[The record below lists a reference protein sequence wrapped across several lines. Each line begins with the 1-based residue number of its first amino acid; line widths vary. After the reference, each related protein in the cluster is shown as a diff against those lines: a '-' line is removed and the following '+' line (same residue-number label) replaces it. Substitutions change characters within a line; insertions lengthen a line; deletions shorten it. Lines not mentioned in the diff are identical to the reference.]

1 MRLLAAVLLALSAA
15 VLGRGAEERL
25 PDTLVWMPMGDSITE
40 GERDMGHPDRG
51 DAATRG
57 GYRYQLWR
65 QLTEAGQPV
74 RCVGFRTGHQGTE
87 EVADNPAW
95 AWHCGIYGGLI
106 RPVSGNQ
113 YGAHRFNA
121 ESALE
126 HAGHPDVITLMLG
139 INDLSFLP
147 SDDAAGIE
155 AVFAGWVELAS
166 RLADLRPH
174 SQVLVSTLL
183 PVVPGNKSDG
193 RFGPFNALI
202 RAAAEAKSAPFDRPN
217 VRLADVCRQA
227 FGDAFDATLY
237 KADGVH
243 PNEQGS
249 IRVAAAW
256 REAFAE
262 AIRALN
268 AAPPAIVHLHNGVAG
283 EVRVRLN
290 RPAGAFVGGT
300 LALTGGPTLT
310 GGRLDP
316 KDPRVLV
323 FPCDRAFRN
332 GEVSAATLVCGGL
345 RAEADA
351 AAIELLGSGAE
362 ANVPE
367 MFREGF
373 VRLSATDLATGART
387 AGEALPGAIARVG
400 YYLELKRPG
409 LPAQFVWVSMDARAF
424 GNDPAQTGIPAAGG
438 PARKAIV
445 ERLAVFG
452 NRGNFAK
459 SVTGGRG
466 VIEFSPYTYT
476 AADQPGFPAEAHAGA
491 FGWND
496 TLASGGGL
504 WGCMQVA
511 RIREG
516 AAGDWTDPAA
526 EMLFAYNGFLG
537 ADPGAEEIGIGSFST
552 HRDNLGNQ
560 IDAVYDWTHLSRLTR
575 YVAYAP
581 DAYERRV
588 LEVWA
593 EPQAPGQAEGPWALW
608 TDFSDAASGASLPP
622 QTAFDVGGVDAAA
635 WRLGLGGGQAEGK
648 ALRTGGG
655 AAPTLTFGGRALG
668 VGYDSA
674 DALTVVAVVRGVPW
688 READGKPLI
697 HVGDG
702 TTGVGCA
709 LRVADGRPTLAGTWG
724 NGVWGSCNVFPPADA
739 LDGEG
744 SVCVAFTT
752 GTRPVRMT
760 VFPCEGGTPAWTAV
774 TGLQGTGLGADR
786 ICFGNFVGATA
797 GGLDFAL
804 ERVAVFRGEASD
816 AAIVAF
822 ARDGMARC
830 GVDAVCT
837 RFDAARTRLG
847 LDTGAL
853 ALAPVGSRAA
863 LTLPEDGAADW
874 VAVWEA
880 LVDWPEACP
889 PALTLSVLGNRLLAT
904 VRRAEANLTVLPMG
918 DSITHGSSNG
928 ANWRRPLFD
937 GFAAD
942 AWSVRSAGFWENLYS
957 DALAA
962 ANAPALPEC
971 RRHNGIS
978 GQRIHTGGNRAGYLE
993 GVANFLDAAGHP
1005 DVITLLIGTNDA
1017 GGDPAAAFA
1026 QWRALVRRLVAL
1038 RPNAWVIVSPI
1049 IATRGQTEEDYKAD
1063 AFRPAY
1069 NEAIL
1074 SLFDVSERT
1083 VEADGAAVPCVLGVP
1098 NAAGRAAFGETA
1110 KVRLAS
1116 MLDAIGF
1123 AERGAANPWF
1133 LDNVHPNQ
1141 AGYNRMAAVWRAAI
1155 EQIAAREEGLREP
1168 LAVVAAWS
1176 PEGDCARVAVALN
1189 HNVVPD
1195 GLRLT
1200 VAGQEAEGLTL
1211 SEDGRVLTGALPQ
1224 PLAAGR
1230 EVALRLTARRAGQ
1243 TAAETAEAAF
1253 APAGLGA
1260 KANIPEAEG
1269 YIRVRW
1275 TPEGLRSAAVRDEA
1289 EAALDKDTVPDFDRV
1304 AYYLELA
1311 RPGGPVR
1318 TVWVSAAAAPGALP
1332 LGLPDAVLQA
1342 DLSDAHVFGNA
1353 FPEAAGPAAC
1363 FVAFAPG
1370 SAGSA
1375 DGAAGLPDGLAGWY
1389 DWNDTLNAA
1398 GAYGIFQFWL
1408 RTAEAATPATLL
1420 FAYNRWGSDSGEDE
1434 VLIGDLATHSSGRTP
1449 SVNGVFLDEFA
1460 EAFTFGAYAVRNLEI
1475 WVRPTPPPKPN
1486 GAADDASAYSPAA
1499 AATLTR
1505 VNGNVVP
1512 SAVRALGNGRPLD
1525 AAATSEALACLDGI
1539 AHADGE
1545 GGVEVCYD
1553 FAVTD
1558 LTFDGGRLAVA
1569 AALRAPAGASFVPG
1583 TTFRLR
1589 SVSDDRVLGVSE
1601 AVGPDGRSITITAPQ
1616 ETEGGLFRVEACRSA
1631 SPLAAEAA
1639 QGG

>member
-87 EVADNPAW
+87 EVEDNPAW
-95 AWHCGIYGGLI
+95 AWHCGLYGGLI
-106 RPVSGNQ
+106 RPVSVNQ

-147 SDDAAGIE
+147 SDDAAGIDR
-155 AVFAGWVELAS
+155 VFAGWVELAS

-183 PVVPGNKSDG
+183 PVVPGNKSDD
-193 RFGPFNALI
+193 RFGPFNERV
-202 RAAAEAKSAPFDRPN
+202 RAAAEAKAAPFDRPN
-217 VRLADVCRQA
+217 VRLADVARVA
-227 FGDAFDATLY
+227 FGDTFDRAAY
-237 KADGVH
+237 KPDGVH

-268 AAPPAIVHLHNGVAG
+268 AAPPAIVHLHNGVPG
-283 EVRVRLN
+283 EIRVRLN
-290 RPAGAFVGGT
+290 HPAADFAGAT
-300 LALTGGPTLT
+300 LALADGPTLT
-310 GGRLDP
+310 GGEPAPD
-316 KDPRVLV
+316 DPRVLV

-332 GEVSAATLVCGGL
+332 GEVSAATLAAGAATL
-345 RAEADA
+345 TADA
-351 AAIELLGSGAE
+351 SVIELLGSGA
-362 ANVPE
+362 ADNVPDS
-367 MFREGF
+367 FRAGF
-373 VRLSATDLATGART
+373 VRLSATDLATGKV
-387 AGEALPGAIARVG
+387 EATLADPPAAIARVG

-409 LPAQFVWVSMDARAF
+409 LPAQFVWVSMDAAAF
-424 GNDPAQTGIPAAGG
+424 GGDSAQVGIPAAGG
-438 PARKAIV
+438 MARKAIV

-496 TLASGGGL
+496 TLASGGGTF
-504 WGCMQVA
+504 GCMQVA

-537 ADPGAEEIGIGSFST
+537 GDPAYTEMGIGSFST

-560 IDAVYDWTHLSRLTR
+560 IDAVYDWTHFSRRSGYT
-575 YVAYAP
+575 AYAP
-581 DAYERRV
+581 AAYERRL
-588 LEVWA
+588 LEVWV
-593 EPQAPGQAEGPWALW
+593 EPGIPGPEDGLLAVWEDCSAVAP
-608 TDFSDAASGASLPP
+608 DAPLPP
-622 QTAFDVGGVDAAA
+622 QAAFAVGGLDASA
-635 WRLGLGGGQAEGK
+635 WRLEHGDGHVEEDGS
-648 ALRTGGG
+648 LRTGTG
-655 AAPTLTFGGRALG
+655 AAPTIRFGKTID

-674 DALTVVAVVRGVPW
+674 DAMTVVAVVRGVP
-688 READGKPLI
+688 DTPLGKPLI
-697 HVGDG
+697 HVGNG

-709 LRVADGRPTLAGTWG
+709 LKTATTLTGTWG
-724 NGVWGSCNVFPPADA
+724 NAVWDDCGVFPPADA
-739 LDGEG
+739 LADTG
-744 SVCVAFTT
+744 SVCVALTT
-752 GTRPVRMT
+752 GTQPARMT
-760 VFPCEGGTPAWTAV
+760 VFPCADGVPAWTFV
-774 TGLQGTGLGADR
+774 TGLQGTGLRADR
-786 ICFGNFVGATA
+786 IVFGNFVNADA
-797 GGLDFAL
+797 GGLDFVL
-804 ERVAVFRGEASD
+804 ERVAVFRGVPAEGTLR
-816 AAIVAF
+816 AF
-822 ARDGMARC
+822 ARGE
-830 GVDAVCT
+830 
-837 RFDAARTRLG
+837 
-847 LDTGAL
+847 
-853 ALAPVGSRAA
+853 A
-863 LTLPEDGAADW
+863 LTLPAGARFTR
-874 VAVWEA
+874 WEA
-880 LVDWPEACP
+880 GAPPFAIDADALALFPEGDYAALAFP
-889 PALTLSVLGNRLLAT
+889 DGFADPDRVAELLARSDLPGAVADTGFAEGTLTLT
-904 VRRAEANLTVLPMG
+904 IRRAEADLVVLPMG

-928 ANWRRPLFD
+928 ANWRKPLFD
-937 GFAAD
+937 GFARD
-942 AWSVRSAGFWENLYS
+942 GWNVRSAGFWENLYS
-957 DALAA
+957 EALAE
-962 ANAPALPEC
+962 ANAPALPAC

-993 GVANFLDAAGHP
+993 GVANFLDADGYP
-1005 DVITLLIGTNDA
+1005 DVITLMIGTNDA
-1017 GGDPAAAFA
+1017 EGDPEAAFA
-1026 QWRALVRRLVAL
+1026 HWQALVRRLVAL
-1038 RPNAWVIVSPI
+1038 RPDAWILVSPI
-1049 IATRGQTEEDYKAD
+1049 PAMRGQTAEAYAAD
-1063 AFRPAY
+1063 PFRPAY

-1083 VEADGAAVPCVLGVP
+1083 VEADGAEVPCRLGTL
-1098 NAAGRAAFGETA
+1098 NAAGRAAFGDLA

-1116 MLDAIGF
+1116 MLDALGF
-1123 AERGAANPWF
+1123 AESGVNNPYY
-1133 LDNVHPNQ
+1133 LDDLHPNQ

-1230 EVALRLTARRAGQ
+1230 EVALSLTARRAGQ
-1243 TAAETAEAAF
+1243 TTAETAEAAF
-1253 APAGLGA
+1253 VPAGLSA

-1289 EAALDKDTVPDFDRV
+1289 EAALDKDTVPKYDRV

-1342 DLSDAHVFGNA
+1342 DLRDAHVFGNA

-1375 DGAAGLPDGLAGWY
+1375 DGAAGLPGGLTGWY
-1389 DWNDTLNAA
+1389 DWNDTLNAT

-1434 VLIGDLATHSSGRTP
+1434 VLIGDLATHTSGRTP
-1449 SVNGVFLDEFA
+1449 SVNGVYLDEFA

-1601 AVGPDGRSITITAPQ
+1601 AVGPDGRSVTITAPQ
-1616 ETEGGLFRVEACRSA
+1616 ESEGGLFRVEACRSA

>member
-1 MRLLAAVLLALSAA
+1 MKALFLFLLALAA
-15 VLGRGAEERL
+15 PL
-25 PDTLVWMPMGDSITE
+25 PFVRAAGETAPDSLTWMPMGDSITE

-51 DAATRG
+51 DADSRG

-65 QLTEAGQPV
+65 QLTDTGLRV

-87 EVADNPAW
+87 EATANPDW
-95 AWHCGIYGGLI
+95 AWHCGLYGGLI
-106 RPVSGNQ
+106 APIAEK
-113 YGAHRFNA
+113 GAHRFNV

-126 HAGHPDVITLMLG
+126 HAGYPDVINLMLG

-147 SDDAAGIE
+147 SDDAAGIDR
-155 AVFAGWVELAS
+155 VFAGWVALAC

-193 RFGPFNALI
+193 RFGPFNERV
-202 RAAAEAKSAPFDRPN
+202 RAAAAAKEPPFDRPN
-217 VRLADVCRQA
+217 VRLADVARVA
-227 FGDAFDATLY
+227 FGDTFDPAAY
-237 KADGVH
+237 KRDGVH
-243 PNEQGS
+243 PNETGS
-249 IRVAAAW
+249 QRVAEAW
-256 REAFAE
+256 RTAAFE
-262 AIRALN
+262 PAIAALRD
-268 AAPPAIVHLHNGVAG
+268 APPAIVHLHNGFPG
-283 EVRVRLN
+283 EIRVRLN
-290 RPAGAFVGGT
+290 HPAADFTGAT
-300 LALTGGPTLT
+300 LALAGGPTLT
-310 GGRLDP
+310 GGEPDP
-316 KDPRVLV
+316 DDPRVLV

-332 GEVSAATLVCGGL
+332 GEVSAATLTAGAATL
-345 RAEADA
+345 TADA
-351 AAIELLGSGAE
+351 SVIELLGSGA
-362 ANVPE
+362 ADNVPDS
-367 MFREGF
+367 FRAGF
-373 VRLSATDLATGART
+373 VRLSATDLATGKA
-387 AGEALPGAIARVG
+387 EATLADPPAAIARVG

-409 LPAQFVWVSMDARAF
+409 QPAQFVWVSMDAAAF
-424 GNDPAQTGIPAAGG
+424 GGDPAQVGIPAAGG
-438 PARKAIV
+438 TARKAIV

-466 VIEFSPYTYT
+466 LIEFSPYTYT
-476 AADQPGFPAEAHAGA
+476 AADQPGFPAEAYPGA

-537 ADPGAEEIGIGSFST
+537 GDPAYTEMGIGSFST
-552 HRDNLGNQ
+552 HRDNLGNE
-560 IDAVYDWTHLSRLTR
+560 IAAVYDWTHFSRLSGYT
-575 YVAYAP
+575 AYAP
-581 DAYERRV
+581 AAYERRL
-588 LEVWA
+588 LEIWVEPGIPGPEDGLLAVWEDCSA
-593 EPQAPGQAEGPWALW
+593 VAP
-608 TDFSDAASGASLPP
+608 DAPLPP
-622 QTAFDVGGVDAAA
+622 QAAFAVGGIDASA
-635 WRLGLGGGQAEGK
+635 WRLTLGDGRVEEG
-648 ALRTGGG
+648 ALRTGTEI
-655 AAPTLTFGGRALG
+655 APAIRFGETLD
-668 VGYDSA
+668 VGYAETA
-674 DALTVVAVVRGVPW
+674 DLLTVVAVVRGVPP
-688 READGKPLI
+688 EPLGKPLF
-697 HVGDG
+697 HVGNG

-709 LRVADGRPTLAGTWG
+709 LKTATTLTGTWG
-724 NGVWGSCNVFPPADA
+724 NAVWDDCGVFPPADA
-739 LDGEG
+739 LSGAG
-744 SVCVAFTT
+744 SVCVALTT
-752 GTRPVRMT
+752 GTQPTSMT
-760 VFPCEGGTPAWTAV
+760 VFPCADGVPAWTSV
-774 TGLQGTGLGADR
+774 TGLQGTGLQADR
-786 ICFGNFVGATA
+786 IVFGNFVNADA
-797 GGLDFAL
+797 GGLDFVL
-804 ERVAVFRGEASD
+804 ERVAVFRGVPAD
-816 AAIVAF
+816 GTLRAF
-822 ARDGMARC
+822 ARGD
-830 GVDAVCT
+830 
-837 RFDAARTRLG
+837 
-847 LDTGAL
+847 
-853 ALAPVGSRAA
+853 A
-863 LTLPEDGAADW
+863 LTLPAGARFTR
-874 VAVWEA
+874 WEA
-880 LVDWPEACP
+880 GAPSFAIDADALALFPEGDYAALAFP
-889 PALTLSVLGNRLLAT
+889 DGFADPDRVAELLARSDLPGAVADTGFAEGTLTLT
-904 VRRAEANLTVLPMG
+904 IRRAEADLVVLPMG

-928 ANWRRPLFD
+928 ANWRKPLFD
-937 GFAAD
+937 GFARD
-942 AWSVRSAGFWENLYS
+942 GWNVRSAGFWENLYS
-957 DALAA
+957 EALAE
-962 ANAPALPEC
+962 ANAPALPAC

-1005 DVITLLIGTNDA
+1005 DVITLMIGTNDA
-1017 GGDPAAAFA
+1017 GGDPEAAFA
-1026 QWRALVRRLVAL
+1026 HWQALVRRLVAL
-1038 RPNAWVIVSPI
+1038 RPDAWILVSPI
-1049 IATRGQTEEDYKAD
+1049 PAMRGQTAEAYAAD
-1063 AFRPAY
+1063 PFRPAY

-1116 MLDAIGF
+1116 MLDALGF
-1123 AERGAANPWF
+1123 AESGVNNPYY
-1133 LDNVHPNQ
+1133 LDDLHPNQ

-1155 EQIAAREEGLREP
+1155 EQIAVREEGLREP

-1211 SEDGRVLTGALPQ
+1211 SEDGRLLTGALPQ

-1230 EVALRLTARRAGQ
+1230 EVALSLTARRAGQ

-1342 DLSDAHVFGNA
+1342 DLKDAHVFGNA

-1375 DGAAGLPDGLAGWY
+1375 NGAAGLPDGLDGWY
-1389 DWNDTLNAA
+1389 DWNDTLNAT

-1434 VLIGDLATHSSGRTP
+1434 VLIGDLATHTSGRTP

-1486 GAADDASAYSPAA
+1486 GAADDDTSAYSPAA

-1589 SVSDDRVLGVSE
+1589 SVADDRVLGVLE
-1601 AVGPDGRSITITAPQ
+1601 AVGPDGRSVTITAPQ
-1616 ETEGGLFRVEACRSA
+1616 ETEGCLFRVEACRSA

>member
-1 MRLLAAVLLALSAA
+1 MKNRCIGVALLCALLAFPLVAAEGASRALL
-15 VLGRGAEERL
+15 
-25 PDTLVWMPMGDSITE
+25 WMPWGDSITE

-51 DAATRG
+51 DANSRG
-57 GYRYQLWR
+57 GYRFQLWR
-65 QLTEAGQPV
+65 RLADGGRTV
-74 RCVGFRTGHQGTE
+74 RSVGFRTGHQGTE
-87 EVADNPAW
+87 EAEANPAW
-95 AWHCGIYGGLI
+95 AWHCGLYGGLI
-106 RPVSGNQ
+106 RPVAGRK
-113 YGAHRFNA
+113 YGAHLFNV

-147 SDDAAGIE
+147 SDDPAGIRE
-155 AVFAGWVELAS
+155 VFDAWVALAC

-183 PVVPGNKSDG
+183 PVVPGNASDG
-193 RFGPFNALI
+193 RFGPFNDLV
-202 RAAAEAKSAPFDRPN
+202 RAAAEAGTAPFDRPN
-217 VRLADVCRQA
+217 VRLADVCRLA
-227 FGDAFDATLY
+227 FGDAYDANFF
-237 KADGVH
+237 KPDGVH
-243 PNEQGS
+243 PNEAGS
-249 IRVAAAW
+249 IRVAEAW
-256 REAFAE
+256 LPAFEE
-262 AIRALN
+262 AIAALE
-268 AAPPAIVHLHNGVAG
+268 AAHPAIVHLHNGVPG
-283 EVRVRLN
+283 QVRVRLN
-290 RPAGAFVGGT
+290 RFAADFAGATLRLDGG
-300 LALTGGPTLT
+300 ATLT
-310 GGRLDP
+310 DGTPDP
-316 KDPRVLV
+316 DDAHVLV
-323 FPCDRAFRN
+323 FPCATPFRN
-332 GEVSAATLVCGGL
+332 GAVASATLTHGQTRL
-345 RAEADA
+345 EAA
-351 AAIELLGSGAE
+351 SAAIELLGSGAAE
-362 ANVPE
+362 NVPAD
-367 MFREGF
+367 FREGF
-373 VRLSATDLATGART
+373 VRIGATALGTEDASAVGVP
-387 AGEALPGAIARVG
+387 AGPIRRVA

-409 LPAQFVWVSMDARAF
+409 LPPQFVWVSMDAGPF
-424 GNDPAQTGIPAAGG
+424 GNDPARVGLPDLGAA
-438 PARKAIV
+438 PIKAEV
-445 ERLAVFG
+445 GNLAVFG

-459 SVTGGRG
+459 TVTGGRG
-466 VIEFSPYTYT
+466 IVEITPLGYTGAD
-476 AADQPGFPAEAHAGA
+476 AASFPAEATPGA
-491 FGWND
+491 YGWND
-496 TLASGGGL
+496 TFNTAGAGY
-504 WGCMQVA
+504 GCLQVA

-516 AAGDWTDPAA
+516 AAGTSADPAA
-526 EMLFAYNGFLG
+526 EMLLAYNGFRSG
-537 ADPGAEEIGIGSFST
+537 IDDDAGIGSFVT
-552 HRDNLGNQ
+552 HRDNLGTQ
-560 IDAVYDWTHLSRLTR
+560 IDAVHDWTFFARLTG
-575 YVAYAP
+575 YAAYAP
-581 DAYERRV
+581 AAYEHRL
-588 LEVWA
+588 LEVWV
-593 EPQAPGQAEGPWALW
+593 EPGIPGPEDGLLAVWEDCSAVAP
-608 TDFSDAASGASLPP
+608 DAPLPP
-622 QTAFDVGGVDAAA
+622 QAAFAVGGLDASA
-635 WRLGLGGGQAEGK
+635 WRLTLGDGRVEEG
-648 ALRTGGG
+648 ALRTGTEI
-655 AAPTLTFGGRALG
+655 APAIRFGETLN
-668 VGYDSA
+668 VGYAETA
-674 DALTVVAVVRGVPW
+674 DPLTVVAVVRGVPP
-688 READGKPLI
+688 EPLGKPLF
-697 HVGDG
+697 HVGNG

-709 LRVADGRPTLAGTWG
+709 LKTATTLTGTWG
-724 NGVWGSCNVFPPADA
+724 NAVWDDCGVFPPADA
-739 LDGEG
+739 LADTG
-744 SVCVAFTT
+744 SVCVALTT
-752 GTRPVRMT
+752 GTQPARMT
-760 VFPCEGGTPAWTAV
+760 VFPCADGVPAWTFV
-774 TGLQGTGLGADR
+774 TGLQGTGLWADR
-786 ICFGNFVGATA
+786 IVFGNFVNDDA
-797 GGLDFAL
+797 GGLDFVL
-804 ERVAVFRGEASD
+804 ERVAVFRGVPAEGTLR
-816 AAIVAF
+816 AF
-822 ARDGMARC
+822 ARGE
-830 GVDAVCT
+830 
-837 RFDAARTRLG
+837 
-847 LDTGAL
+847 
-853 ALAPVGSRAA
+853 A
-863 LTLPEDGAADW
+863 LTLPAGARFTR
-874 VAVWEA
+874 WEA
-880 LVDWPEACP
+880 GAPPFAIDADALALFPEGDYA
-889 PALTLSVLGNRLLAT
+889 ALAFPDGFADPDRVAELLALSDLPGAIAESECDGGALLLA
-904 VRRAEANLTVLPMG
+904 VRRDPDNLIILPMG
-918 DSITHGSSNG
+918 DSLTHGSSNG
-928 ANWRRPLFD
+928 ANWRKPFFD
-937 GFAAD
+937 AFAA
-942 AWSVRSAGFWENLYS
+942 AGRNVRSAGFWEDLYS
-957 DALAA
+957 VELAA
-962 ANAPALPEC
+962 ANAPTLPAC

-978 GQRIHTGGNRAGYLE
+978 GQRISTAGNRAGYLQ
-993 GVANFLDAAGHP
+993 GIDNFLDAAGYP

-1017 GGDPAAAFA
+1017 GGDPVAAFA

-1038 RPNAWVIVSPI
+1038 RPDAWVIVSPI

-1074 SLFDVSERT
+1074 SLFDVSKRT

-1133 LDNVHPNQ
+1133 LDDLHPNQ

-1168 LAVVAAWS
+1168 LTVVAAWS
-1176 PEGDCARVAVALN
+1176 PEGDCTRVAVALN

-1230 EVALRLTARRAGQ
+1230 EVALSLTARRAGQ

-1342 DLSDAHVFGNA
+1342 DLRDAHVFGNA

-1375 DGAAGLPDGLAGWY
+1375 DGAAGLPGGLTGWY
-1389 DWNDTLNAA
+1389 DWNDTLNAT

-1434 VLIGDLATHSSGRTP
+1434 VLIGDLATHTSGRTP

-1539 AHADGE
+1539 AHADGK

-1589 SVSDDRVLGVSE
+1589 SASDDHVLGVSE
-1601 AVGPDGRSITITAPQ
+1601 AVGPDGRSVTITAPQ
-1616 ETEGGLFRVEACRSA
+1616 ESEGGLFRVEACRSA

>member
-1 MRLLAAVLLALSAA
+1 MKTLFLFLLALAA
-15 VLGRGAEERL
+15 PL
-25 PDTLVWMPMGDSITE
+25 PFVRAAGETAPDSLTWMPMGDSITE

-51 DAATRG
+51 DADSRG

-65 QLTEAGQPV
+65 QLTDTGLRV

-87 EVADNPAW
+87 EATANPDW
-95 AWHCGIYGGLI
+95 AWHCGLYGGLI
-106 RPVSGNQ
+106 APIAEK
-113 YGAHRFNA
+113 GAHRFNV

-126 HAGHPDVITLMLG
+126 HAGYPDVITLMLG

-147 SDDAAGIE
+147 SDDPAGIDR
-155 AVFAGWVELAS
+155 VVAGWVELAS

-193 RFGPFNALI
+193 RFGPFNDRV
-202 RAAAEAKSAPFDRPN
+202 RAAAAAKEPPFDRPN
-217 VRLADVCRQA
+217 VRLADVA
-227 FGDAFDATLY
+227 SVAFDDTFDPAAY
-237 KADGVH
+237 KPDGVH
-243 PNEQGS
+243 PNETGS
-249 IRVAAAW
+249 QRVAEAW
-256 REAFAE
+256 RTAAFE
-262 AIRALN
+262 PAIAALRD
-268 AAPPAIVHLHNGVAG
+268 APPAIVHLHNGVPG
-283 EVRVRLN
+283 EIRVRLN
-290 RPAGAFVGGT
+290 HPAADFTGAT
-300 LALTGGPTLT
+300 LALAGGLTLT
-310 GGRLDP
+310 GGEPDP
-316 KDPRVLV
+316 DDPRVLV

-332 GEVSAATLVCGGL
+332 GEVSAATLTAGAATL
-345 RAEADA
+345 TADA
-351 AAIELLGSGAE
+351 SVIELLGSGA
-362 ANVPE
+362 ADNVPDS
-367 MFREGF
+367 FRAGF
-373 VRLSATDLATGART
+373 VRLSATDLATGKV
-387 AGEALPGAIARVG
+387 EATLADPPAAIARVG

-409 LPAQFVWVSMDARAF
+409 QPAQFVWVSMDAAAF
-424 GNDPAQTGIPAAGG
+424 GGDPAQVGIPAAGG
-438 PARKAIV
+438 TARKAEV
-445 ERLAVFG
+445 GDLSVYG

-466 VIEFSPYTYT
+466 LIEFSPYTYT
-476 AADQPGFPAEAHAGA
+476 AADVAGFPAEAYPDG

-496 TLASGGGL
+496 TLASSDRTF
-504 WGCMQVA
+504 GCMQVA

-516 AAGDWTDPAA
+516 ASGEWDDPAA

-537 ADPGAEEIGIGSFST
+537 GNPAYTEMGIGSFST
-552 HRDNLGNQ
+552 HRNNLGGE
-560 IDAVYDWTHLSRLTR
+560 IAAVYDWTHFSRLSGYT
-575 YVAYAP
+575 AYAP
-581 DAYERRV
+581 AAYERRV

-608 TDFSDAASGASLPP
+608 TDFSDAASGAALPP

-635 WRLGLGGGQAEGK
+635 WRLGGGQAEGK
-648 ALRTGGG
+648 TLRTGGG

-724 NGVWGSCNVFPPADA
+724 NAVWDDCGVFPPADA
-739 LDGEG
+739 LSGAG
-744 SVCVAFTT
+744 SVCVALTT
-752 GTRPVRMT
+752 GTQPARMT
-760 VFPCEGGTPAWTAV
+760 VFPCADGVPAWTSV
-774 TGLQGTGLGADR
+774 TGLQGTGLRADR
-786 ICFGNFVGATA
+786 IVFGNFVGATA
-797 GGLDFAL
+797 DGLDFAL

-830 GVDAVCT
+830 GVGAVCT
-837 RFDAARTRLG
+837 RFDAERTRLG

-853 ALAPVGSRAA
+853 ALAPVGSRAV

-874 VAVWEA
+874 EAVWEA

-889 PALTLSVLGNRLLAT
+889 PALTLSVSGNRLLAT
-904 VRRAEANLTVLPMG
+904 VRRAEADLVVLPMG

-928 ANWRRPLFD
+928 ANWRKPLFD
-937 GFAAD
+937 GFARD
-942 AWSVRSAGFWENLYS
+942 GWNVRSAGFWENLYS
-957 DALAA
+957 NALAA

-1026 QWRALVRRLVAL
+1026 HWQALVRRLVAL
-1038 RPNAWVIVSPI
+1038 RPDAWILVSPI
-1049 IATRGQTEEDYKAD
+1049 PAMRGQTAEAYAAD
-1063 AFRPAY
+1063 PFRPAY
-1069 NEAIL
+1069 NGAIL
-1074 SLFDVSERT
+1074 SLFDT
-1083 VEADGAAVPCVLGVP
+1083 VTATLTVDGAAVPCVLGVP

-1133 LDNVHPNQ
+1133 LDNLHPNQ

-1155 EQIAAREEGLREP
+1155 EQIAVREEGLREP
-1168 LAVVAAWS
+1168 LAIVAAWS

-1224 PLAAGR
+1224 PLVAGR
-1230 EVALRLTARRAGQ
+1230 EVALSLTARRAGQ

-1289 EAALDKDTVPDFDRV
+1289 EAALDKDTVPAYDRV

-1318 TVWVSAAAAPGALP
+1318 TVWVSAAATSADALP
-1332 LGLPDAVLQA
+1332 LGFPDAVLQA
-1342 DLSDAHVFGNA
+1342 DLRDAHVFGNA

-1389 DWNDTLNAA
+1389 DWNDTLNAT
-1398 GAYGIFQFWL
+1398 GAYGFFQFWL

-1434 VLIGDLATHSSGRTP
+1434 VLIGDLATHTSGRTP

-1539 AHADGE
+1539 AHADGK

-1558 LTFDGGRLAVA
+1558 LTFDGGRLAVT

-1601 AVGPDGRSITITAPQ
+1601 AVGPDGRSVTITAPQ
-1616 ETEGGLFRVEACRSA
+1616 ESEGGLFRVEACRSA

-1639 QGG
+1639 QCG

>member
-1 MRLLAAVLLALSAA
+1 
-15 VLGRGAEERL
+15 
-25 PDTLVWMPMGDSITE
+25 
-40 GERDMGHPDRG
+40 
-51 DAATRG
+51 
-57 GYRYQLWR
+57 
-65 QLTEAGQPV
+65 
-74 RCVGFRTGHQGTE
+74 
-87 EVADNPAW
+87 
-95 AWHCGIYGGLI
+95 
-106 RPVSGNQ
+106 
-113 YGAHRFNA
+113 
-121 ESALE
+121 
-126 HAGHPDVITLMLG
+126 MLG

-147 SDDAAGIE
+147 SDDAAGIDR
-155 AVFAGWVELAS
+155 VFAGWVALAC

-183 PVVPGNKSDG
+183 PVVPGNKSAG
-193 RFGPFNALI
+193 RFGPFNERV
-202 RAAAEAKSAPFDRPN
+202 RAAAAAKEPPFDRPN
-217 VRLADVCRQA
+217 VRLADVALVA
-227 FGDAFDATLY
+227 FHDTFDPAAY
-237 KADGVH
+237 KSDGVH
-243 PNEQGS
+243 PNETGS
-249 IRVAAAW
+249 QRVAEAW
-256 REAFAE
+256 RTAAFE
-262 AIRALN
+262 PAIAALRD
-268 AAPPAIVHLHNGVAG
+268 APPAIVHLHNGVPG
-283 EVRVRLN
+283 KIRVRLN
-290 RPAGAFVGGT
+290 HPAADFAGAT
-300 LALTGGPTLT
+300 LALAGGLTLT
-310 GGRLDP
+310 GGEPDP
-316 KDPRVLV
+316 DDPRVLV

-332 GEVSAATLVCGGL
+332 GEVSAATLTAGAATL
-345 RAEADA
+345 TADA
-351 AAIELLGSGAE
+351 SVIELLGSGA
-362 ANVPE
+362 ADNVPDS
-367 MFREGF
+367 FREGF
-373 VRLSATDLATGART
+373 VRLSATDLATGKV
-387 AGEALPGAIARVG
+387 EATLADPPAAISRVG

-409 LPAQFVWVSMDARAF
+409 LPAQFVWVSMDAAAF
-424 GNDPAQTGIPAAGG
+424 GGDPAQVGIPAAGG
-438 PARKAIV
+438 TARKAKV
-445 ERLAVFG
+445 GALSVYG

-537 ADPGAEEIGIGSFST
+537 GDPAYTEMGIGSFST

-560 IDAVYDWTHLSRLTR
+560 IDAVYDWTHFSRLSGYT
-575 YVAYAP
+575 AYAP
-581 DAYERRV
+581 AAYERRL
-588 LEVWA
+588 LEIWVEPGIPGPEDGLLAVWEDCSA
-593 EPQAPGQAEGPWALW
+593 VAP
-608 TDFSDAASGASLPP
+608 DAPLPP
-622 QTAFDVGGVDAAA
+622 QAAFAVGGIDASA
-635 WRLGLGGGQAEGK
+635 WRLTLGDGRVEEG
-648 ALRTGGG
+648 ALRTGTGI
-655 AAPTLTFGGRALG
+655 APAIHFGETLD
-668 VGYDSA
+668 VGYAETA
-674 DALTVVAVVRGVPW
+674 DPLTVVAVVRGVPW

-702 TTGVGCA
+702 RTGVGCA

-739 LDGEG
+739 LSGAG
-744 SVCVAFTT
+744 SVCVALTT
-752 GTRPVRMT
+752 GTQPTRMT
-760 VFPCEGGTPAWTAV
+760 VFPCADGVPAWTSV
-774 TGLQGTGLGADR
+774 TGLQGTGLRADR
-786 ICFGNFVGATA
+786 IVFGNFVNADA
-797 GGLDFAL
+797 GGLDFVL
-804 ERVAVFRGEASD
+804 ERVAVFRGVPAEGTLR
-816 AAIVAF
+816 AF
-822 ARDGMARC
+822 ARGE
-830 GVDAVCT
+830 
-837 RFDAARTRLG
+837 
-847 LDTGAL
+847 
-853 ALAPVGSRAA
+853 A
-863 LTLPEDGAADW
+863 LTLPAGARFTR
-874 VAVWEA
+874 WEA
-880 LVDWPEACP
+880 GAPPFAIDADALALFPEGDYAALAFP
-889 PALTLSVLGNRLLAT
+889 DGFADPDRMAELLARSDLPGAVADTGFAEGTLTLT
-904 VRRAEANLTVLPMG
+904 IRRAEADLVVLPMG

-928 ANWRRPLFD
+928 ANWRKPLFD
-937 GFAAD
+937 GFARD
-942 AWSVRSAGFWENLYS
+942 GWNVRSAGFWENLYS
-957 DALAA
+957 EALAE
-962 ANAPALPEC
+962 ANAPALPAC
-971 RRHNGIS
+971 RRHNGIN
-978 GQRIHTGGNRAGYLE
+978 GQRVQSGGNRAGYLQ
-993 GVANFLDAAGHP
+993 GLDNFLDADGYP
-1005 DVITLLIGTNDA
+1005 DVITLMIGTNDA
-1017 GGDPAAAFA
+1017 GGDPEAAFA

-1038 RPNAWVIVSPI
+1038 RPDAWVIVSPI
-1049 IATRGQTEEDYKAD
+1049 IATCGQTEEDYKAD

-1116 MLDAIGF
+1116 MLDALGF
-1123 AERGAANPWF
+1123 AESGVNNPYY
-1133 LDNVHPNQ
+1133 LDDLHPNQ
-1141 AGYNRMAAVWRAAI
+1141 AGYNRMAAVWHAAI

-1211 SEDGRVLTGALPQ
+1211 SEDGRLLTGALPQ

-1230 EVALRLTARRAGQ
+1230 EVALSLTARRAGQ
-1243 TAAETAEAAF
+1243 AEAETAEAAF

-1342 DLSDAHVFGNA
+1342 DLGDAHVFGNA

-1370 SAGSA
+1370 DAGSA

-1389 DWNDTLNAA
+1389 DWNDTLNAT

-1434 VLIGDLATHSSGRTP
+1434 VLIGDLATHTSGRTP

-1505 VNGNVVP
+1505 VNGNVIP

-1569 AALRAPAGASFVPG
+1569 AALRAPTGASFVPG

-1601 AVGPDGRSITITAPQ
+1601 AVGPDGRSVTITAPQ
-1616 ETEGGLFRVEACRSA
+1616 ETEGCLFRVEACRSA

>member
-25 PDTLVWMPMGDSITE
+25 SDTLVWMPMGDSITE

-87 EVADNPAW
+87 EVEDNPAW

-106 RPVSGNQ
+106 RPISAKQ

-126 HAGHPDVITLMLG
+126 HAGYPDVITLMLG

-147 SDDAAGIE
+147 SDDAAGIDR
-155 AVFAGWVELAS
+155 VFAGWVELAS

-183 PVVPGNKSDG
+183 PVVPGNKSDD
-193 RFGPFNALI
+193 RFGPFNERV
-202 RAAAEAKSAPFDRPN
+202 RAAAAAKEPPFDRSN
-217 VRLADVCRQA
+217 VRLADVARV
-227 FGDAFDATLY
+227 AFDDTFAPAAY
-237 KADGVH
+237 KPDGVH

-249 IRVAAAW
+249 ILVAAAW

-268 AAPPAIVHLHNGVAG
+268 AAPPAIVHLHNGVPG

-290 RPAGAFVGGT
+290 HPAADFAGAT
-300 LALTGGPTLT
+300 LALADGPTLT
-310 GGRLDP
+310 GGEPAPD
-316 KDPRVLV
+316 DPRVLV

-332 GEVSAATLVCGGL
+332 GEVSAATLTAGAATL
-345 RAEADA
+345 TADA
-351 AAIELLGSGAE
+351 SVIELLGSGA
-362 ANVPE
+362 ADNVPDS
-367 MFREGF
+367 FRAGF
-373 VRLSATDLATGART
+373 VRLSATDLATGKV
-387 AGEALPGAIARVG
+387 EATLADPPAAIARVG

-409 LPAQFVWVSMDARAF
+409 QPAQVVWVSMDARAF
-424 GNDPAQTGIPAAGG
+424 GNDPAQVGIPAAGG
-438 PARKAIV
+438 TARKAIV

-496 TLASGGGL
+496 TLASGGGTF
-504 WGCMQVA
+504 GCMQVA

-537 ADPGAEEIGIGSFST
+537 GDPAYTEMGIGSFST

-560 IDAVYDWTHLSRLTR
+560 IDAVYDWTHFSRLSGYT
-575 YVAYAP
+575 AYAP
-581 DAYERRV
+581 AAYERRL
-588 LEVWA
+588 LEVWV
-593 EPQAPGQAEGPWALW
+593 EPGIPGPEDGLLAVWKDCSAVAP
-608 TDFSDAASGASLPP
+608 DAPLPP
-622 QTAFDVGGVDAAA
+622 QAAFAVGGLDASA
-635 WRLGLGGGQAEGK
+635 WRLTLGDGHVEEG
-648 ALRTGGG
+648 ALRTGTGI
-655 AAPTLTFGGRALG
+655 APAICFGETLD
-668 VGYDSA
+668 VGYAETA
-674 DALTVVAVVRGVPW
+674 DPLTVVAVVRGVP
-688 READGKPLI
+688 DTPLGKPLI
-697 HVGDG
+697 HVGNG

-709 LRVADGRPTLAGTWG
+709 LKTATTLTGTWG
-724 NGVWGSCNVFPPADA
+724 NAVWDDCGVFPPADA
-739 LDGEG
+739 LADTG
-744 SVCVAFTT
+744 SVCVALTT
-752 GTRPVRMT
+752 GTQPARMT
-760 VFPCEGGTPAWTAV
+760 VFPCADGVPAWTFV
-774 TGLQGTGLGADR
+774 TGLQGTGLRADR
-786 ICFGNFVGATA
+786 IVFGNFVNADA
-797 GGLDFAL
+797 GGLDFVL
-804 ERVAVFRGEASD
+804 ERVAVFRGVPAEGTLR
-816 AAIVAF
+816 AF
-822 ARDGMARC
+822 ARGD
-830 GVDAVCT
+830 
-837 RFDAARTRLG
+837 
-847 LDTGAL
+847 
-853 ALAPVGSRAA
+853 A
-863 LTLPEDGAADW
+863 LTLPAGARFTR
-874 VAVWEA
+874 WEA
-880 LVDWPEACP
+880 GAPPFAIDADALALFPEGDYAALAFP
-889 PALTLSVLGNRLLAT
+889 DGFADPDRVAELLARSDLPGAVADTGFAEGTLTLT
-904 VRRAEANLTVLPMG
+904 IRRAEADLVVLPMG

-928 ANWRRPLFD
+928 ANWRKPLFD
-937 GFAAD
+937 GFARD
-942 AWSVRSAGFWENLYS
+942 GWNVRSAGFWENLYS
-957 DALAA
+957 EALAE
-962 ANAPALPEC
+962 ANAPALPAC

-993 GVANFLDAAGHP
+993 GVANFLDADGYP
-1005 DVITLLIGTNDA
+1005 DVITLMIGTNDA
-1017 GGDPAAAFA
+1017 GGDPKAAFA
-1026 QWRALVRRLVAL
+1026 HWQALVRRLVAL
-1038 RPNAWVIVSPI
+1038 RPDAWILVSPI
-1049 IATRGQTEEDYKAD
+1049 PAMRGQTAEAYAAD

-1069 NEAIL
+1069 NKAIL

-1083 VEADGAAVPCVLGVP
+1083 VEADGAAVPCRLGTL
-1098 NAAGRAAFGETA
+1098 NAAGREAFGDSA

-1116 MLDAIGF
+1116 MLDALGF
-1123 AERGAANPWF
+1123 AESGAGNPWF
-1133 LDNVHPNQ
+1133 LDNLHPNQ

-1155 EQIAAREEGLREP
+1155 EQIAVREKGLREP

-1176 PEGDCARVAVALN
+1176 PEGDCARVALTFN
-1189 HNVVPD
+1189 HTILLE
-1195 GLRLT
+1195 GATLA
-1200 VAGQEAEGLTL
+1200 VAGRPATGLTL
-1211 SEDGRVLTGALPQ
+1211 SKDGRTLTATLAEPLP
-1224 PLAAGR
+1224 AGR
-1230 EVALRLTARRAGQ
+1230 AATLALTARRAGQ
-1243 TAAETAEAAF
+1243 AAAETAEAAF
-1253 APAGLGA
+1253 VPAGLGA

-1289 EAALDKDTVPDFDRV
+1289 EAALDKDTVPVYDRV

-1342 DLSDAHVFGNA
+1342 DLRDAHVFGNA

-1375 DGAAGLPDGLAGWY
+1375 NGADGLPGGLAGWY
-1389 DWNDTLNAA
+1389 DWNDTLNAT

-1434 VLIGDLATHSSGRTP
+1434 VLIGDLATHTSGRTP
-1449 SVNGVFLDEFA
+1449 SVNGVYLDEFA

-1539 AHADGE
+1539 AHTDGK

-1589 SVSDDRVLGVSE
+1589 SVSDDSVLGVSE
-1601 AVGPDGRSITITAPQ
+1601 AVGPDGRSVTITAPQ
-1616 ETEGGLFRVEACRSA
+1616 ESEGGLFRVEACRSA